1 MIDPLSLSSRV
12 QVAALAPVVSMRCL
26 VVPFKQGVG
35 IQSRLRHLRQRR
47 ACASPLQRKIREHF
61 MDKRL
66 TYYILAGMALGVAVG
81 YAVHVGI
88 PQDNVWFGYL
98 TKTFK
103 LLSDIFLNLIKLLVA
118 PLILSTIVVGITHM
132 GDSATLGRIGF
143 RAISWFIFASFISIG
158 LGLMMVNIFQPGIG
172 APIDNV
178 ASAAASIGE
187 VKKLDFWEFILS
199 IFPKNALEA
208 LATNNILQILVFA
221 LFAGVALSALGEKGA
236 PLVRGADALAEMMLQ
251 ITHYVMRYAP
261 IAVFGA
267 LAAVVAK
274 SGLAILGTYLEL
286 VTEFYLSLALLWAI
300 LLSMG
305 AIFLGRRIWTLIRY
319 IREPMLIA
327 FSTAS
332 SEAALP
338 KLFEQLDRFG
348 VPRRISG
355 FMLPMG
361 YSFNLDGSMMYMS
374 FATLFI
380 AQAYGIDLPIGTQIL
395 ILLTLMIS
403 SKGVAAVPRA
413 SLVVITGTLAMFDL
427 PVEGVALIL
436 AIDQFLDMGRTATNV
451 VGNAVATSVITKW
464 EGKLEEPDPEFMEH
478 PHAPAHTVHD
488 GARGLDLASDMV
500 KDERS

>member
-1 MIDPLSLSSRV
+1 
-12 QVAALAPVVSMRCL
+12 
-26 VVPFKQGVG
+26 
-35 IQSRLRHLRQRR
+35 
-47 ACASPLQRKIREHF
+47 

-66 TYYILAGMALGVAVG
+66 TLWILVGMILGIIVG
-81 YAVHVGI
+81 YAVHIGVA
-88 PQDNVWFGYL
+88 PDSAAFENL
-98 TKTFK
+98 SKTFK

-118 PLILSTIVVGITHM
+118 PLILSTIVVGIAHM
-132 GDSATLGRIGF
+132 GDSTALGRIGF
-143 RAISWFIFASFISIG
+143 RAITWFILASFISIG
-158 LGLMMVNIFQPGIG
+158 LGLLMVNIFQPGVGVPLG
-172 APIDNV
+172 A
-178 ASAAASIGE
+178 AAEAAASVGE
-187 VKKLDFWEFILS
+187 VKKLDFFEFILS
-199 IFPKNALEA
+199 IFPKNAFEA
-208 LATNNILQILVFA
+208 MATNNILQILVFA

-236 PLVRGADALAEMMLQ
+236 PLVRAADALAEMMLQ

-267 LAAVVAK
+267 LAKVVAT
-274 SGLAILGTYLEL
+274 SGLAILLSYATLL
-286 VTEFYLSLALLWAI
+286 LEFYISLLILWAM
-300 LLSMG
+300 LLTIG
-305 AIFLGRRIWTLIRY
+305 WIFLRNRIWTLIRY
-319 IREPMLIA
+319 IREPLLIA

-355 FMLPMG
+355 FMLPLG

-374 FATLFI
+374 FATIFI
-380 AQAYGIDLPIGTQIL
+380 AQAYGIDLPIMTQIL

-413 SLVVITGTLAMFDL
+413 SLVVITGTLAMFGL

-464 EGKLEEPDPEFMEH
+464 EGMLEVEEPEFVE
-478 PHAPAHTVHD
+478 PLHAPAHTAA
-488 GARGLDLASDMV
+488 GGKRGLDLAEDMV
-500 KDERS
+500 TDTRSEKS

>member
-1 MIDPLSLSSRV
+1 
-12 QVAALAPVVSMRCL
+12 
-26 VVPFKQGVG
+26 
-35 IQSRLRHLRQRR
+35 
-47 ACASPLQRKIREHF
+47 
-61 MDKRL
+61 MDRRL
-66 TYYILAGMALGVAVG
+66 TWYILAGMILGVVVG

-88 PQDNVWFGYL
+88 PQDNAWFEYA

-118 PLILSTIVVGITHM
+118 PLILSTIVVGIAHM
-132 GDSATLGRIGF
+132 GDSSALGRIGF
-143 RAISWFIFASFISIG
+143 RAISWFIIASFISIG
-158 LGLMMVNIFQPGIG
+158 LGLLMVNLFQPGVG
-172 APIDNV
+172 APVDSV
-178 ASAAASIGE
+178 ANAAATIGE

-199 IFPKNALEA
+199 VFPKNAFEA
-208 LATNNILQILVFA
+208 MATNNILQILVFS

-236 PLVRGADALAEMMLQ
+236 PLVRGAEALAEMMLQ

-267 LAAVVAK
+267 LAKVVAT
-274 SGLAILGTYLEL
+274 SGLGILATYAEL
-286 VTEFYLSLALLWAI
+286 VIEFYLSLSILWVI
-300 LLSMG
+300 LLSLG
-305 AIFLGRRIWTLIRY
+305 AIFLGKRIWTLIRY

-355 FMLPMG
+355 FMLPLG

-374 FATLFI
+374 FATIFI
-380 AQAYGIDLPIGTQIL
+380 AQAYGIDLPITTQIL

-464 EGKLEEPDPEFMEH
+464 EGMLEVEEPEYIEP
-478 PHAPAHTVHD
+478 PHAPAHTAAA
-488 GARGLDLASDMV
+488 GKAGLELAEDMIDDRRTR
-500 KDERS
+500 KP

>member
-1 MIDPLSLSSRV
+1 V
-12 QVAALAPVVSMRCL
+12 
-26 VVPFKQGVG
+26 
-35 IQSRLRHLRQRR
+35 
-47 ACASPLQRKIREHF
+47 
-61 MDKRL
+61 DKRL
-66 TYYILAGMALGVAVG
+66 TLWILAGMILGVAVG
-81 YAVHVGI
+81 YTVHVSFT
-88 PQDNVWFGYL
+88 PDSTQFEYL

-118 PLILSTIVVGITHM
+118 PLILSTIVVGIAHM
-132 GDSATLGRIGF
+132 GDSSALGRIGF
-143 RAISWFIFASFISIG
+143 RAISWFIIASFISIG
-158 LGLMMVNIFQPGIG
+158 LGLLMVNVFQPGVG
-172 APIDNV
+172 APVDTIAN
-178 ASAAASIGE
+178 AAATVGE

-199 IFPKNALEA
+199 IFPKNAFEA
-208 LATNNILQILVFA
+208 MATNNILQILIFA

-261 IAVFGA
+261 VAVFGA

-274 SGLAILGTYLEL
+274 SGLAILATYLEL
-286 VTEFYLSLALLWAI
+286 VTEFYLSLALLWII

-355 FMLPMG
+355 FMLPLG

-374 FATLFI
+374 FATIFI
-380 AQAYGIDLPIGTQIL
+380 AQAYGIDLSIGTQIL

-464 EGKLEEPDPEFMEH
+464 EGMLEVEEPEFIEP
-478 PHAPAHTVHD
+478 PHAPAHTAA
-488 GARGLDLASDMV
+488 GGKAGLDLAADMV
-500 KDERS
+500 TDERSKKL

>member
-1 MIDPLSLSSRV
+1 
-12 QVAALAPVVSMRCL
+12 
-26 VVPFKQGVG
+26 
-35 IQSRLRHLRQRR
+35 
-47 ACASPLQRKIREHF
+47 

-66 TYYILAGMALGVAVG
+66 TLWILAGMILGVAVG

-88 PQDNVWFGYL
+88 PQDEVWFEYL

-118 PLILSTIVVGITHM
+118 PLILSTIVVGIAHM
-132 GDSATLGRIGF
+132 GDSSALGRIGF
-143 RAISWFIFASFISIG
+143 RAIAWFITASFISIG
-158 LGLMMVNIFQPGIG
+158 LGLLMVNLFQPGVG
-172 APIDNV
+172 APIDTV
-178 ASAAASIGE
+178 ANAAANIGE
-187 VKKLDFWEFILS
+187 VKKLDFWDFILS
-199 IFPKNALEA
+199 IFPKNAIEA
-208 LATNNILQILVFA
+208 MAANNILQILVFSV
-221 LFAGVALSALGEKGA
+221 FAGVALSALGEKGA

-267 LAAVVAK
+267 LAAVVSK
-274 SGLAILGTYLEL
+274 SGLAILGTYFEL
-286 VTEFYLSLALLWAI
+286 VVEFYLSLSILWAI
-300 LLSMG
+300 LLSLG

-355 FMLPMG
+355 FMLPLG

-374 FATLFI
+374 FATIFI
-380 AQAYGIDLPIGTQIL
+380 AQAYGIDLAISTQIL

-464 EGKLEEPDPEFMEH
+464 EGLLEVEEPEYIEP
-478 PHAPAHTVHD
+478 PHAPSHTVHG
-488 GARGLDLASDMV
+488 GARGLDLAEDMV
-500 KDERS
+500 TDERSQKT

>member
-1 MIDPLSLSSRV
+1 
-12 QVAALAPVVSMRCL
+12 
-26 VVPFKQGVG
+26 
-35 IQSRLRHLRQRR
+35 
-47 ACASPLQRKIREHF
+47 

-66 TYYILAGMALGVAVG
+66 TVYILIGMMLGVLVG
-81 YAVHVGI
+81 YGVHVGI
-88 PQDNVWFGYL
+88 AADNVWFEYL

-118 PLILSTIVVGITHM
+118 PLILSTIVVGIAHM
-132 GDSATLGRIGF
+132 GDSSALGRIGF
-143 RAISWFIFASFISIG
+143 RAITWFIIASFISIG
-158 LGLMMVNIFQPGIG
+158 LGLLMVNIFQPGVG
-172 APIDNV
+172 APVDSIAN
-178 ASAAASIGE
+178 AASTIGE

-261 IAVFGA
+261 VAVFGA
-267 LAAVVAK
+267 LAAVVSK

-286 VTEFYLSLALLWAI
+286 VTEFYISLALLWII
-300 LLSMG
+300 LLSIG
-305 AIFLGRRIWTLIRY
+305 AIFLGRRIFTLIRY

-355 FMLPMG
+355 FMLPLG

-374 FATLFI
+374 FATIFI
-380 AQAYGIDLPIGTQIL
+380 AQAYGIDLPIATQIL

-464 EGKLEEPDPEFMEH
+464 EGMLEVEEPDFIEP
-478 PHAPAHTVHD
+478 PHAPAHTAA
-488 GARGLDLASDMV
+488 GGKAGLDLAEDMV
-500 KDERS
+500 TDERSTKL

>member
-1 MIDPLSLSSRV
+1 
-12 QVAALAPVVSMRCL
+12 
-26 VVPFKQGVG
+26 
-35 IQSRLRHLRQRR
+35 
-47 ACASPLQRKIREHF
+47 
-61 MDKRL
+61 MDRRL
-66 TYYILAGMALGVAVG
+66 TWYILGGMILGVIVG
-81 YAVHVGI
+81 YAVHVGL
-88 PQDNVWFGYL
+88 PQDNVWFEYA

-118 PLILSTIVVGITHM
+118 PLILSTIVVGIAHM
-132 GDSATLGRIGF
+132 GDSSALGRIGF
-143 RAISWFIFASFISIG
+143 RAISWFIIASFISIG
-158 LGLMMVNIFQPGIG
+158 LGLLMVNLFQPGVG
-172 APIDNV
+172 APVDTV
-178 ASAAASIGE
+178 ANAAASIGE
-187 VKKLDFWEFILS
+187 VKKLDFWEFLLS
-199 IFPKNALEA
+199 IFPKNAFEA
-208 LATNNILQILVFA
+208 MATNNILQILVFA
-221 LFAGVALSALGEKGA
+221 LFAGVALSAMGEKGA

-267 LAAVVAK
+267 LAKVVAT
-274 SGLAILGTYLEL
+274 SGLGILATYAEL
-286 VTEFYLSLALLWAI
+286 VFEFYLSLMILWVI

-305 AIFLGRRIWTLIRY
+305 SIFLGKRIWTLIRY

-355 FMLPMG
+355 FMLPLG

-374 FATLFI
+374 FATIFI
-380 AQAYGIDLPIGTQIL
+380 AQAYGLDLSISTQIL

-464 EGKLEEPDPEFMEH
+464 EGMLEVEEPEFIEPH
-478 PHAPAHTVHD
+478 HAPSHTAA
-488 GARGLDLASDMV
+488 GGKAGLELAEDMV
-500 KDERS
+500 DDQRKG